1 MRKPAR
7 KLNFMISEDVALEL
21 EKLVP
26 RRQRSKLV
34 NEALQKEL
42 SLIRR
47 SQITKKL
54 YKLRESSPLLTT
66 KEIVSLLQHDRKR
79 G

>member
-1 MRKPAR
+1 MRKAAR

>member
-1 MRKPAR
+1 LRKAAR

-26 RRQRSKLV
+26 RRQRSKIV

>member
-1 MRKPAR
+1 LASTAR

-26 RRQRSKLV
+26 PRQRSRVV
-34 NEALQKEL
+34 NEALKKEL
-42 SLIRR
+42 DSIRR
-47 SQITKKL
+47 RQLTEEL
-54 YKLRESSPLLTT
+54 NRLRELSPQLTT
-66 KEIVSLLQHDRKR
+66 PEIVSILRRDRKR

>member
-1 MRKPAR
+1 MRKAAR

-26 RRQRSKLV
+26 RRQRSKIV

>member
-7 KLNFMISEDVALEL
+7 KLNFMISENVALEL

-26 RRQRSKLV
+26 RRQRSKIV

-66 KEIVSLLQHDRKR
+66 KETVSLLRHDRKR

>member
-1 MRKPAR
+1 LRKTAR

>member
-1 MRKPAR
+1 MASTAR

-26 RRQRSKLV
+26 PRQRSRVV
-34 NEALQKEL
+34 NEALKKEL
-42 SLIRR
+42 DSIRR
-47 SQITKKL
+47 RQLTEEL
-54 YKLRESSPLLTT
+54 NRLRELSPQLTT
-66 KEIVSLLQHDRKR
+66 PEIVSILRRDRKR